1 MSIEKVLVVV
11 ANKEY
16 SFTVEIMS
24 SEDGT
29 IYRATPDQDRTV
41 VDNVIDSYVD
51 FDEHGNIQSEEE
63 FIHPRAEE
71 VIKAVWRGIKEQ
83 VIEQHP
89 SFNRPL

>member
-1 MSIEKVLVVV
+1 MSIEKVLAVVG
-11 ANKEY
+11 NKEY

-63 FIHPRAEE
+63 FIQPRARE
-71 VIKAVWRGIKEQ
+71 VIDAVWRGIKEQ
-83 VIEQHP
+83 VIEAHAT
-89 SFNRPL
+89 FNRPL

>member
-1 MSIEKVLVVV
+1 MSIEKILAVVEG
-11 ANKEY
+11 KEY

-29 IYRATPDQDRTV
+29 IYRATPDQDRTI

-63 FIHPRAEE
+63 FIHPKARD
-71 VIKAVWRGIKEQ
+71 VIDAVWRGIKEQ
-83 VIEQHP
+83 IIEEHA